1 MWPIP
6 LINIIMLFANLVSD
20 IMQLSSIMFK
30 LLVKLLLFLLLY
42 IELHVA
48 SKLNVG
54 TKVQNKDDTK
64 RYNRILYTKQTN
76 ISIIKTYKNEN
87 NEILLGISARKC

>member
-30 LLVKLLLFLLLY
+30 LLVKLLLFLFLY
-42 IELHVA
+42 IELRAA

-54 TKVQNKDDTK
+54 TMVQNKDDTK
-64 RYNRILYTKQTN
+64 RYNRILYAKQTN